1 MKKHDLICGVMLVL
15 LVAATQ
21 PVEGQDNSPKPA
33 VDSKPTDQAMKILSG
48 MTQFIE
54 ATPAFSVKGN
64 AGGELMMNN
73 GQLVEYGTTFTAT
86 FLRPAKFYL
95 SLGSRD
101 GSEATMVFDGETITV
116 ASSVNGLHIY
126 DTTPQ
131 QGDVTESLDLLSRES
146 GSSREL
152 AYFLTEQLT
161 TSLTSLQ
168 GGFSL
173 GKSSI
178 DGVLCDHLALR
189 SDTRDGQVWIERGD
203 EPMPRRILIT
213 HRNKPGKPRFWVQFG
228 EWDLS
233 PELSDSTFKYTPPD
247 GAEKFDYFSE

>member
-33 VDSKPTDQAMKILSG
+33 VDSKPTDQALKILSG

-73 GQLVEYGTTFTAT
+73 SQLIEYGTTFTAT

-168 GGFSL
+168 SGFSL

-189 SDTRDGQVWIERGD
+189 SDARDGQVWIERGD

-213 HRNKPGKPRFWVQFG
+213 HRNKPAKPRFWVQFD

-233 PELSDSTFKYTPPD
+233 PEFSDSMFKYTPPE